1 MNVCKKICIIMANI
15 MADYSDEYIIGME
28 KQANRLG
35 YHTFI
40 FSMPLLHGGYTNAEA
55 DIYQLIDF
63 EQYDGVIFFENS
75 FSAHK
80 GTGYMIESM
89 IHKNCTKP
97 VIVLGESQ
105 LLENIYHPDH
115 SEGIEA
121 LTDHVIEEHGCEL
134 LYFLGGEPNQ
144 PTHNDKG
151 FIRSLEKHKL
161 PCTTDNL
168 IYGGYWLECGEALAK
183 DIAYHIVEKPDAVV
197 CQDDTV
203 AFFFI
208 KALAKHGIRVP
219 EDIIVT
225 GFGARRDSRN
235 NVLSITT
242 CPSNAEYDGRKVM
255 ARLYALITHEKEPQI
270 SCPKNSLI
278 TGMSCGCGEQKP
290 SNIRLQL
297 ELHEKERLVDIYYQ
311 NSELEEMLIRCTE
324 YKDLHPVILHS
335 SYLIQDKSFFTINVK
350 VDERTSRCI
359 YMRHHVW
366 EDTPNLFP
374 SRDIYPS
381 RLQKKEGNNM
391 HILPITYDQ
400 QFLGHMV
407 VGYDDPIVYNTI
419 LKKYISRLGLAITL
433 IQSREADSVRKTT
446 GGKKEAENKYSE
458 DKEQLKD
465 EAKTIF
471 IQKEGTLHKVP
482 LENILMFESE
492 GRKTMA
498 VLKSGR
504 YEIKKTLS
512 ELEEQLIT
520 KDFMRVSKSA
530 LVNLNK
536 INSIT
541 PAADRTILIT
551 LSGKINTRVS
561 RKHAADFKKRLELI

>member
-1 MNVCKKICIIMANI
+1 MNPSKKICIIMANI
-15 MADYSDEYIIGME
+15 TEDYSDEYVIGMA

-35 YHTFI
+35 YHTFT
-40 FSMPLLHGGYTNAEA
+40 FSMPLLDEA
-55 DIYQLIDF
+55 HTKPETEIYRLIDF
-63 EQYDGVIFFENS
+63 GQYDGVIFFENS

-89 IHKNCTKP
+89 IHKNCSKP

-105 LLENIYHPDH
+105 LLTNIYHPDH
-115 SEGIEA
+115 SDAVEA
-121 LTDHVIEEHGCEL
+121 LTDHVIDEHGCEL

-151 FIRSLEKHKL
+151 FIRSLEKHQL

-168 IYGGYWLECGEALAK
+168 IYGGYWMECGEALAK

-219 EDIIVT
+219 EDIMVT
-225 GFGARRDSRN
+225 GFGARKDSHN
-235 NVLSITT
+235 HILSITT
-242 CPSNAEYDGRKVM
+242 YPSNAEYDGRRVM
-255 ARLYALITHEKEPQI
+255 ARLHALITHGEEPQI
-270 SCPKNSLI
+270 SYPKNNLI
-278 TGMSCGCGEQKP
+278 TGMSCGCGDRKP
-290 SNIRLQL
+290 SNVRLLL
-297 ELHEKERLVDIYYQ
+297 ELHEKRRLVDICYQ
-311 NSELEEMLIRCTE
+311 NSELEEKLCRCIE
-324 YKDLHPVILHS
+324 YKDLHPVIFHS
-335 SYLIQDKSFFTINVK
+335 SYLIQDKSFFTINVQ
-350 VDERTSRCI
+350 VDENTSRCI

-374 SRDIYPS
+374 SKDIYPS
-381 RLQKKEGNNM
+381 LLQKKEGKNM
-391 HILPITYDQ
+391 HILPLTYDQ
-400 QFLGHMV
+400 NFLGHVV
-407 VGYDDPIVYNTI
+407 VGYDDPIVYNMI
-419 LKKYISRLGLAITL
+419 LKKYISRLGMAITL
-433 IQSREADSVRKTT
+433 IQNREVASSVTT
-446 GGKKEAENKYSE
+446 TDNTEETISNYSNDKYGDTGE
-458 DKEQLKD
+458 I
-465 EAKTIF
+465 KTIF
-471 IQKEGTLHKVP
+471 IQKEGTHHKVP

-512 ELEEQLIT
+512 ELEEQLTT
-520 KDFMRVSKSA
+520 KNFMRVSKSA

-536 INSIT
+536 IISLA
-541 PAADRTILIT
+541 PSADRTILIT

-561 RKHAADFKKRLELI
+561 RKNAADFKKRLKLM

>member
-1 MNVCKKICIIMANI
+1 MNVSKKICIIMANI
-15 MADYSDEYIIGME
+15 TEDYSDDYVIGME

-40 FSMPLLHGGYTNAEA
+40 FSMPLLHDAQTNSEAE
-55 DIYQLIDF
+55 IYQLIDF

-75 FSAHK
+75 FSAYK
-80 GTGYMIESM
+80 RAGYMIEDM
-89 IHKNCTKP
+89 LHKNCKKP

-105 LLENIYHPDH
+105 LLTNIYQPDH
-115 SEGIEA
+115 SSAIEA
-121 LTDHVIEEHGCEL
+121 LTDHIIDEHGCEL

-144 PTHNDKG
+144 PTLNDKG
-151 FIRSLEKHKL
+151 FIRSLEKHNL

-168 IYGGYWLECGEALAK
+168 IYGGYWMECGEALAK
-183 DIAYHIVEKPDAVV
+183 DIAYHVVEKPDAVI

-208 KALAKHGIRVP
+208 KALARHGIRVP

-235 NVLSITT
+235 NLLSITT
-242 CPSNAEYDGRKVM
+242 YPSNAEYDGRKVM
-255 ARLYALITHEKEPQI
+255 ARLHALITHSEEPQI
-270 SCPKNSLI
+270 SSPKNSLI
-278 TGMSCGCGEQKP
+278 TGMSCGCGDRKP
-290 SNIRLQL
+290 DNIRLQL
-297 ELHEKERLVDIYYQ
+297 ELHEKQRLVDIYYQ
-311 NSELEEMLIRCTE
+311 NSELEEKFIRCTE
-324 YKDLHPVILHS
+324 YKDLYPVILHS

-350 VDERTSRCI
+350 DDENTSRCI

-374 SRDIYPS
+374 SHDIYPP
-381 RLQKKEGNNM
+381 RLQKKEGKNM
-391 HILPITYDQ
+391 HVLPITYDG
-400 QFLGHMV
+400 QFLGHVV

-419 LKKYISRLGLAITL
+419 LKKYVSRLGMALSLMQNRVSMVTSASPVTP
-433 IQSREADSVRKTT
+433 EDTVT
-446 GGKKEAENKYSE
+446 GQLSE
-458 DKEQLKD
+458 EV
-465 EAKTIF
+465 KTIF
-471 IQKEGTLHKVP
+471 IQKGGTLHKVP

-512 ELEEQLIT
+512 ELEEQLVT
-520 KDFMRVSKSA
+520 KNFMRVSKSA

-536 INSIT
+536 IISLA

-561 RKHAADFKKRLELI
+561 RKHAADFKKRLELM